1 VRGLFYAVAGP
12 AVQAIDGPTPGTLPP
27 FNTHA
32 KLAPKDP
39 DAAAERLAADISR
52 LTGRRLGVA
61 IVDAND
67 LSVAVLGR
75 SAGVSAKTIAELF
88 RDNPLGQGSQ
98 QTPAAVVRLVGR
110 V

>member
-1 VRGLFYAVAGP
+1 
-12 AVQAIDGPTPGTLPP
+12 
-27 FNTHA
+27 
-32 KLAPKDP
+32 
-39 DAAAERLAADISR
+39 
-52 LTGRRLGVA
+52 LGVA